1 MLVAL
6 CPICSKA
13 KNYCQ
18 CSDGNTPMKSVQ
30 EQILDDLLELFN
42 AGFIYGELGKGVGD
56 VAEAES
62 TLAKINSIQHDG
74 IPLKRV
80 VGLWEQGKL
89 VQLDEDQRWPDN
101 PHDFTDRQRRLHFY
115 ECHDRC
121 HAAEQEAAEEA
132 GFKRVTEIRGC
143 GGAL

>member
-1 MLVAL
+1 MT
-6 CPICSKA
+6 
-13 KNYCQ
+13 
-18 CSDGNTPMKSVQ
+18 NTPMKSVEAQ
-30 EQILDDLLELFN
+30 IAEMEQVVVSAMTCHGEYQVDDAGEHATEIVKAIL
-42 AGFIYGELGKGVGD
+42 
-56 VAEAES
+56 
-62 TLAKINSIQHDG
+62 SIERNG

-132 GFKRVTEIRGC
+132 GFKRVTEIRGE
-143 GGAL
+143 